1 MNLEAVYELW
11 DVEFLLHYYCFTAA
25 LLLLYM
31 LMHLEAVKELCD
43 VEFLLVS
50 IDHPQEGRH
59 L

>member
-1 MNLEAVYELW
+1 
-11 DVEFLLHYYCFTAA
+11 
-25 LLLLYM
+25 M